1 MSYSCRGPPQFR
13 VKNAFSLSR
22 PPQKI
27 VTASES
33 NAIIQSNRQPDQ
45 VCRLRKKA
53 TLTKK
58 CDAPKATIISSSL
71 KRGEQRPECGIRAG
85 TGTSASRNLYAEA
98 AIRVRVVQSA
108 PTIVCA
114 RGRPYCRCSDVV
126 PLLDDRGFE
135 EVIFLLNIHCLR
147 HRDCRACTSSGKH
160 SRPEIG
166 DEAVEIWKMPSPAL
180 FAADSPYQRG
190 VEGIFHAA
198 SPWRVFLDFWTMN
211 PLSPKKKTPRCCNA
225 NFIAAT
231 GADTRDSRRA
241 SKSLTLAIGTSDNVA
256 SPSIVN
262 FSQARAERHCS
273 GDIWIRSL
281 KSGLQRPT
289 IFPTALKPGQPA

>member
-1 MSYSCRGPPQFR
+1 MRGYRLENQRLP
-13 VKNAFSLSR
+13 FSTKS
-22 PPQKI
+22 
-27 VTASES
+27 T
-33 NAIIQSNRQPDQ
+33 QSG
-45 VCRLRKKA
+45 RL
-53 TLTKK
+53 
-58 CDAPKATIISSSL
+58 
-71 KRGEQRPECGIRAG
+71 QWAG

-256 SPSIVN
+256 ESLYCQILAKHGLSGIVL
-262 FSQARAERHCS
+262 ATS
-273 GDIWIRSL
+273 GFDL
-281 KSGLQRPT
+281 
-289 IFPTALKPGQPA
+289 